1 MKPERRFWKPDVSQ
15 DVDDELILHLELRQR
30 DLVERGLDP
39 VEAREIAARQFGD
52 VQSIAAACR
61 NIDDRWYREQRRASM
76 WMDLRQDVTY
86 GLRVLR
92 KSPGFVLAAVA
103 SLSIGI
109 AATTAVFSMLN
120 ALLLRSLPGVT
131 DSSRLAAIYT
141 VAPRI
146 PTGIATDESVY
157 RRYREVLTPFSG
169 IAGFARTSVA
179 VGLGHEPF
187 AASAVLVTDAYFDVL
202 GTQPSAGGLIDAS
215 VYHQPVVVV
224 SHEFAERHFGR
235 ADAAPG
241 RAFAING
248 HPFQVAGVTPPRF
261 VGATPG
267 GLGGD
272 PAQRPQLWIP
282 LTMHR
287 MVQQGTMRLINQ
299 QGEQASNQETVWLSL
314 VGRLAPGVTLAAA
327 RAQAA
332 TVPPH
337 AVGNPPTDARPLL
350 APVGRGPRERPW
362 EMVAI
367 VALMFSVPLI
377 VLAIGCAN
385 TANLQL
391 ARASGREGEIAIR
404 RSLGATRGRVVRQL
418 LIESLI
424 VALLAGVAGVAGTA
438 VVARAFAEFV
448 PVPVPVDWRV
458 LAFALLA
465 AAVTGIAFGM
475 APALGVTRGDLVAP
489 LKDSTGAPA
498 FRRSR
503 LRHGLVMA
511 QIALSLLLLVMAGL
525 FTRTL
530 QRLHG
535 LDADRDMAHVAAA
548 SIDVA
553 LMKYTPEQS
562 RALQEALL
570 SRIEQVPG
578 VVAAA
583 IAQFAPFRG
592 SDGLTYR
599 RPEQTY
605 PKNRPYEFSNGGAM
619 LGRFIET
626 AGLRIVRGRGFTD
639 ADRSGVPA
647 VAVVSETLARHVAPS
662 GGVIGRRL
670 LVGDGRIP
678 DTEVTIVGVTADTGL
693 RLESSEDLAVRG
705 RGRRIEGEVADAM
718 FLPSPLTYDDP
729 HFLLWV
735 RTAGNPVDVMPHIRA
750 IVRQLDP
757 RLPILQIRTAEW
769 WRARE
774 MRELRWITNGLSAMG
789 VLALLLA
796 GAGLYAVMSYLVAGR
811 RHEMAVRLALGATPR
826 QLIALVAGDGVR
838 LSVPGIIVGALLS
851 ALVAHLARTALVGV
865 SPFDPVAF
873 ASVAAILL
881 VVALVA
887 TLLPALRA
895 SKLDPLATL
904 RRQ

>member
-15 DVDDELILHLELRQR
+15 DVDDELMVHLELRQR
-30 DLVERGLDP
+30 ELVERGLDP
-39 VEAREIAARQFGD
+39 VEAREIAARRFGD
-52 VQSIAAACR
+52 VQAIAAACR
-61 NIDDRWYREQRRASM
+61 NIDERWYREHRRASM

-109 AATTAVFSMLN
+109 AATAAVFSMLN

-146 PTGIATDESVY
+146 PTGSATDESVY
-157 RRYREVLTPFSG
+157 RWYREVLTPFSG

-187 AASAVLVTDAYFDVL
+187 AASAVLVTDTYFDVL

-287 MVQQGTMRLINQ
+287 MVQQGMMRLINP

-337 AVGNPPTDARPLL
+337 GTANRPADARPIVTPL
-350 APVGRGPRERPW
+350 GHGPRERPW

-367 VALMFSVPLI
+367 IALMFSVPLI
-377 VLAIGCAN
+377 VLAIGCGN

-418 LIESLI
+418 LVESLI
-424 VALLAGVAGVAGTA
+424 VALLAV
-438 VVARAFAEFV
+438 VVADAEDVAQLVGVHALPGAFGLRGRAAARV
-448 PVPVPVDWRV
+448 GPDGRAGRPRRPVDV
-458 LAFALLA
+458 PGA
-465 AAVTGIAFGM
+465 ATSSA
-475 APALGVTRGDLVAP
+475 APG
-489 LKDSTGAPA
+489 PA
-498 FRRSR
+498 GRTRRSR
-503 LRHGLVMA
+503 PPWSGTSSSRTPA
-511 QIALSLLLLVMAGL
+511 RSTDSSWPAERKKTKSKPAGTSAPASATQAARPSVRML
-525 FTRTL
+525 
-530 QRLHG
+530 RLHVSPAG
-535 LDADRDMAHVAAA
+535 QPCRPGTPWRTRGPCPA
-548 SIDVA
+548 SC
-553 LMKYTPEQS
+553 T
-562 RALQEALL
+562 
-570 SRIEQVPG
+570 
-578 VVAAA
+578 
-583 IAQFAPFRG
+583 
-592 SDGLTYR
+592 
-599 RPEQTY
+599 
-605 PKNRPYEFSNGGAM
+605 
-619 LGRFIET
+619 
-626 AGLRIVRGRGFTD
+626 
-639 ADRSGVPA
+639 
-647 VAVVSETLARHVAPS
+647 
-662 GGVIGRRL
+662 
-670 LVGDGRIP
+670 
-678 DTEVTIVGVTADTGL
+678 
-693 RLESSEDLAVRG
+693 
-705 RGRRIEGEVADAM
+705 
-718 FLPSPLTYDDP
+718 
-729 HFLLWV
+729 
-735 RTAGNPVDVMPHIRA
+735 
-750 IVRQLDP
+750 
-757 RLPILQIRTAEW
+757 
-769 WRARE
+769 
-774 MRELRWITNGLSAMG
+774 
-789 VLALLLA
+789 
-796 GAGLYAVMSYLVAGR
+796 
-811 RHEMAVRLALGATPR
+811 
-826 QLIALVAGDGVR
+826 
-838 LSVPGIIVGALLS
+838 
-851 ALVAHLARTALVGV
+851 ART
-865 SPFDPVAF
+865 
-873 ASVAAILL
+873 
-881 VVALVA
+881 
-887 TLLPALRA
+887 R
-895 SKLDPLATL
+895 
-904 RRQ
+904 

>member
-1 MKPERRFWKPDVSQ
+1 MTADRCRPERRFWKPDVAK
-15 DVDDELILHLELRQR
+15 DVQDELWVHIEMRQQELAA
-30 DLVERGLDP
+30 RGLEAA
-39 VEAREIAARQFGD
+39 EARELAVRQFGNLK
-52 VQSIAAACR
+52 SIAAACR
-61 NIDDRWYREQRRASM
+61 DIDERWYREQRRASM

-92 KSPGFVLAAVA
+92 KAPGFVLAAVA

-109 AATTAVFSMLN
+109 AATTAVFSMIN
-120 ALLLRSLPGVT
+120 ALLLRTLPGVT
-131 DSSRLAAIYT
+131 DSSRLASIYT

-146 PTGIATDESVY
+146 PTGSATDEDVY
-157 RRYREVLTPFSG
+157 RRYREVLTSFSG
-169 IAGFARTSVA
+169 IAAFARTSVA
-179 VGLGHEPF
+179 VNLADEPF
-187 AASAVLVTDAYFDVL
+187 AASAVLVTDTYFDVL
-202 GTQPSAGGLIDAS
+202 GTTPSVGRLIDTS

-241 RAFAING
+241 RAVAING

-261 VGATPG
+261 IGVTAG

-272 PAQRPQLWIP
+272 PAQRPQLWVPLAMRQTVRP
-282 LTMHR
+282 LTA
-287 MVQQGTMRLINQ
+287 RLINR
-299 QGEQASNQETVWLSL
+299 QGEQSSSEGTVWLSV
-314 VGRLAPGVTLAAA
+314 VGRLAHGVTLDAA

-337 AVGNPPTDARPLL
+337 AVGNRPPDARPFV
-350 APVGRGPRERPW
+350 APLGRSPRDRPW
-362 EMVAI
+362 EVAAVI
-367 VALMFSVPLI
+367 ALMFSVPLI

-391 ARASGREGEIAIR
+391 ARASHREGEIAIR

-424 VALLAGVAGVAGTA
+424 VALLAGVAGVAGSA

-465 AAVTGIAFGM
+465 ATVTGIAFGM

-489 LKDSTGAPA
+489 LKDSTGARA

-503 LRHGLVMA
+503 LRHGLVVA

-535 LDADRDMAHVAAA
+535 MDADRDMAHVAAA

-553 LMKYTPEQS
+553 LMKYTPGQS

-570 SRIEQVPG
+570 ARIEHVPG

-583 IAQFAPFRG
+583 IAQFAPFHG
-592 SDGLTYR
+592 SGGLTYR

-605 PKNRPYEFSNGGAM
+605 PKNRPYEFTNGGAM
-619 LGRFIET
+619 LGRFIEA
-626 AGLRIVRGRGFTD
+626 AGLLIVHGRGFTD
-639 ADRSGVPA
+639 ADRHGVPA
-647 VAVVSETLARHVAPS
+647 VAVVSETLARHIAPS
-662 GGVIGRRL
+662 GDVIGRRL
-670 LVGDGRIP
+670 VVGDGRIP
-678 DTEVTIVGVTADTGL
+678 DTEVTIVGVTAETRL
-693 RLESSEDLAVRG
+693 RLDEPESH
-705 RGRRIEGEVADAM
+705 AM

-735 RTAGNPVDVMPHIRA
+735 RTAGNPADVMPHIRA

-774 MRELRWITNGLSAMG
+774 MRELRWITNGLGAMG

-838 LSVPGIIVGALLS
+838 LSVPGIVVGALLS
-851 ALVAHLARTALVGV
+851 ALVAHLARAALVGV

-873 ASVAAILL
+873 ASVAAVLMVVVLL
-881 VVALVA
+881 A
-887 TLLPALRA
+887 TLVPAFRA
-895 SKLDPLATL
+895 ATLDPLVTL

>member
-1 MKPERRFWKPDVSQ
+1 MKPERRFWKPDVAK
-15 DVDDELILHLELRQR
+15 DVDDELATHLELRQ
-30 DLVERGLDP
+30 EEFANRGLDP
-39 VEAREIAARQFGD
+39 SEARDTALRKFGD
-52 VQSIAAACR
+52 VTSVAAACR
-61 NIDDRWYREQRRASM
+61 AIDERWYRERRRASM

-109 AATTAVFSMLN
+109 AATTAVFSTIN

-131 DSSRLAAIYT
+131 DSSRLASIYT

-146 PTGIATDESVY
+146 PTGSATDEDVY

-179 VGLGHEPF
+179 VGLGDEPF
-187 AASAVLVTDAYFDVL
+187 AASAVLVTDTYFDVL
-202 GTQPSAGGLIDAS
+202 GTQPTAGRLIDAS

-241 RAFAING
+241 RTFAING
-248 HPFQVAGVTPPRF
+248 HPFQVAGVTPPKF
-261 VGATPG
+261 VGVTAG

-272 PAQRPQLWIP
+272 PAQRPQLWVPLAMRQTVRP
-282 LTMHR
+282 LTA
-287 MVQQGTMRLINQ
+287 RLINR
-299 QGEQASNQETVWLSL
+299 QGEQSSSEGTVWLSV
-314 VGRLAPGVTLAAA
+314 VGRLAHGVTLDAA

-332 TVPPH
+332 SVPPY
-337 AVGNPPTDARPLL
+337 AAANRPADARPVVTPL
-350 APVGRGPRERPW
+350 GRGPRVSPW
-362 EMVAI
+362 EIAAI

-391 ARASGREGEIAIR
+391 ARASHRQAEIAIR

-418 LIESLI
+418 LIESFI

-465 AAVTGIAFGM
+465 ATVTGIAFGM

-503 LRHGLVMA
+503 LRHGLVIA

-535 LDADRDMAHVAAA
+535 MDAARDMGQVAAA

-553 LMKYTPEQS
+553 LMKYTPDQS

-570 SRIEQVPG
+570 ARIEHVPG

-583 IAQFAPFRG
+583 IAQFAPFHG
-592 SDGLTYR
+592 SSGLTYR

-605 PKNRPYEFSNGGAM
+605 PKNRPYEFTNGGAM

-626 AGLRIVRGRGFTD
+626 AGLRIVHGRGFTD
-639 ADRSGVPA
+639 ADRLGVPA
-647 VAVVSETLARHVAPS
+647 VAVVSETLARHIAPS

-670 LVGDGRIP
+670 VVGDGRIP
-678 DTEVTIVGVTADTGL
+678 DTEVTIIGVTAETRL
-693 RLESSEDLAVRG
+693 RLDELESH
-705 RGRRIEGEVADAM
+705 AM

-735 RTAGNPVDVMPHIRA
+735 RTAGNPADVMPHIRA

-774 MRELRWITNGLSAMG
+774 MRELRWITNGLGAMG

-826 QLIALVAGDGVR
+826 QLIALVAGDGIR

-851 ALVAHLARTALVGV
+851 ALVAHLARAALVGV

-881 VVALVA
+881 IVVLLA
-887 TLLPALRA
+887 TLVPALRA
-895 SKLDPLATL
+895 SKLDPLVTL